1 MPIPYFPCPAG
12 RELVLDT
19 GGRRISRRRGEP
31 VAAQVAGR
39 LMREASSSARWSE
52 WLVTVQD
59 QKGSLVTVVPFPAG
73 RA

>member
-1 MPIPYFPCPAG
+1 MPIHYFHCTDG

-19 GGRRISRRRGEP
+19 VGRRTSRRRVEP

-59 QKGSLVTVVPFPAG
+59 QKVSLVTVVPFPAG